1 VNSSTEARR
10 SRMSGRAARR
20 ILAVFVAVS
29 VALPMAPAPSRAGEP
44 TDQVRGAIDRV
55 LEILKKKDLQ
65 AKERRT
71 ERRTL
76 LREEISK
83 AFDFDEMAKRSLGPA
98 WRQRSPEE
106 RKEYVALFRQV
117 LENSYLGKVE
127 AYQGEKIRYVKDSVE
142 EGRIATVETL
152 ILTGKGQ
159 EIPLNYRM
167 IKEKPGWR
175 VYDVVIEE
183 ISLVNNYRSQF
194 AGILQRSPFQDL
206 LARLREMVK
215 TSESGSGSRK

>member
-1 VNSSTEARR
+1 
-10 SRMSGRAARR
+10 MRAGLR
-20 ILAVFVAVS
+20 IVAAVVAVS
-29 VALPMAPAPSRAGEP
+29 IAMLTAPAPSRAGEP

-65 AKERRT
+65 AKERRA

-98 WRQRSPEE
+98 WRQRTPEE

-152 ILTGKGQ
+152 IVTGKGQ

-167 IKEKPGWR
+167 MKEKSEWR
-175 VYDVVIEE
+175 VYDVVIEG

-194 AGILQRSPFQDL
+194 GAILQKSSFQDL
-206 LARLREMVK
+206 LARLREMIK
-215 TSESGSGSRK
+215 ASESGSGSRK

>member
-1 VNSSTEARR
+1 
-10 SRMSGRAARR
+10 MSARAARR
-20 ILAVFVAVS
+20 ILAAVVAVFVAS
-29 VALPMAPAPSRAGEP
+29 LMAPAPSRAGEP

-71 ERRTL
+71 ERRAL
-76 LREEISK
+76 LREEISRS
-83 AFDFDEMAKRSLGPA
+83 FDFDEMAKRSLGPA
-98 WRQRSPEE
+98 WRQRTPEE

-152 ILTGKGQ
+152 IVTGKGQ

-167 IKEKPGWR
+167 MKVKSEWR

-194 AGILQRSPFQDL
+194 AGILQRSSFQDL

-215 TSESGSGSRK
+215 TSESGSGSRR

>member
-1 VNSSTEARR
+1 MNSSTEARR
-10 SRMSGRAARR
+10 SNPPGRAYWRVAAAVA
-20 ILAVFVAVS
+20 AVF
-29 VALPMAPAPSRAGEP
+29 ALLLATPASSFAGEP
-44 TDQVRGAIDRV
+44 TDRVRGAIDRV

-65 AKERRT
+65 AKERRM

-98 WRQRSPEE
+98 WRQRTPEE
-106 RKEYVALFRQV
+106 RKEYVGLFRQV

-127 AYQGEKIRYVKDSVE
+127 AYQGEKIRYGKESVE
-142 EGRIATVETL
+142 EGRFATVETL
-152 ILTGKGQ
+152 IVTGKGQ

-167 IKEKPGWR
+167 VKGKADWR
-175 VYDVVIEE
+175 VYDVIIEE

-194 AGILQRSPFQDL
+194 GGILQRSSFQDL
-206 LARLREMVK
+206 LARLRDMVK
-215 TSESGSGSRK
+215 SSDSGPAGRK

>member
-10 SRMSGRAARR
+10 SRPSGRAARR
-20 ILAVFVAVS
+20 ILAVVVALFVAS
-29 VALPMAPAPSRAGEP
+29 LAAPAPSRAGEP
-44 TDQVRGAIDRV
+44 TEQVRGAIDRV
-55 LEILKKKDLQ
+55 LEILKRKDLQ
-65 AKERRT
+65 AKDRRA

-98 WRQRSPEE
+98 WRQRTPEE
-106 RKEYVALFRQV
+106 RKEYVTLFRQV

-127 AYQGEKIRYVKDSVE
+127 AYQGEKIKYGKESVE
-142 EGRIATVETL
+142 EGRIATVATL
-152 ILTGKGQ
+152 IVTGKGQ

-167 IKEKPGWR
+167 LKEAPGWR

-194 AGILQRSPFQDL
+194 AGILQKSSFQDL
-206 LARLREMVK
+206 LARLREMIK

>member
-1 VNSSTEARR
+1 VNSSMEARR
-10 SRMSGRAARR
+10 SRPSGRAGLR
-20 ILAVFVAVS
+20 ILAIVVAVS
-29 VALPMAPAPSRAGEP
+29 AALLMAPPPSRAGEP

-65 AKERRT
+65 AKEKRA

-76 LREEISK
+76 LRDEISK

-98 WRQRSPEE
+98 WRQRTPEE

-142 EGRIATVETL
+142 EGRFATVETL
-152 ILTGKGQ
+152 IVTGKGQ
-159 EIPLNYRM
+159 EIPLNYRLM
-167 IKEKPGWR
+167 KEKANWR

-194 AGILQRSPFQDL
+194 GGILQKSSFQDL

-215 TSESGSGSRK
+215 AADSVSGSRK

>member
-1 VNSSTEARR
+1 
-10 SRMSGRAARR
+10 
-20 ILAVFVAVS
+20 VAVS
-29 VALPMAPAPSRAGEP
+29 VALLIAPAPSRAGEP

-65 AKERRT
+65 AKDRRA

-98 WRQRSPEE
+98 WRQRTPEE
-106 RKEYVALFRQV
+106 QKEYVALFRQV

-127 AYQGEKIRYVKDSVE
+127 AYQGEKIRYVKESVE

-152 ILTGKGQ
+152 IVTGKGQ

-167 IKEKPGWR
+167 MKEKSNWR

-194 AGILQRSPFQDL
+194 GAILQKSSFHDL

-215 TSESGSGSRK
+215 SSGSGSRV

>member
-1 VNSSTEARR
+1 MNSSTEARR
-10 SRMSGRAARR
+10 SRPSRWPGGR
-20 ILAVFVAVS
+20 ILAVVLAVAV
-29 VALPMAPAPSRAGEP
+29 ALLTAPAPTRAGEP

-65 AKERRT
+65 AKERRA

-98 WRQRSPEE
+98 WRQRTPEE

-152 ILTGKGQ
+152 IVTGKGQ

-167 IKEKPGWR
+167 MKEKSVWR

-194 AGILQRSPFQDL
+194 GGILQRSSFQDL

-215 TSESGSGSRK
+215 IS

>member
-1 VNSSTEARR
+1 MNSSTEARR
-10 SRMSGRAARR
+10 NSMPGRAARR
-20 ILAVFVAVS
+20 ILAIIVAVS
-29 VALPMAPAPSRAGEP
+29 VALAMAPAPSYAGEP
-44 TDQVRGAIDRV
+44 TEQVRGAIDRV

-65 AKERRT
+65 AKERRA

-98 WRQRSPEE
+98 WRQRTPEE
-106 RKEYVALFRQV
+106 RKEYVGLFRQV

-127 AYQGEKIRYVKDSVE
+127 AYRGEKIRYVKESVE

-152 ILTGKGQ
+152 IVTGKGQ

-167 IKEKPGWR
+167 LKEKSGWR

-194 AGILQRSPFQDL
+194 AGILQKSSFQDL
-206 LARLREMVK
+206 LARLSEMVK
-215 TSESGSGSRK
+215 SSGSESRK

>member
-1 VNSSTEARR
+1 
-10 SRMSGRAARR
+10 MSARAARR

-29 VALPMAPAPSRAGEP
+29 VALLTVPAPSRAGEP

-65 AKERRT
+65 AKERRA

-98 WRQRSPEE
+98 WRQRTPEE
-106 RKEYVALFRQV
+106 RKEYVGLFRQV

-127 AYQGEKIRYVKDSVE
+127 AYQGEKIRYGKESVE

-152 ILTGKGQ
+152 IVTGKGQ

-167 IKEKPGWR
+167 LKEKPGWR
-175 VYDVVIEE
+175 VYDVIIEE

-194 AGILQRSPFQDL
+194 AGILQKSSFPDL

-215 TSESGSGSRK
+215 SSGSGSEGRK

>member
-1 VNSSTEARR
+1 
-10 SRMSGRAARR
+10 MSGRPAWRVLAA
-20 ILAVFVAVS
+20 VMSVAV
-29 VALPMAPAPSRAGEP
+29 ALLLVPAPSRAGEP

-65 AKERRT
+65 AKNRRAERRI
-71 ERRTL
+71 L

-98 WRQRSPEE
+98 WRQRTPEE

-127 AYQGEKIRYVKDSVE
+127 SYQGEKIRYVKDSVE
-142 EGRIATVETL
+142 EGRFATVETL
-152 ILTGKGQ
+152 IVTGKGQ

-167 IKEKPGWR
+167 VKEKSDWR

-194 AGILQRSPFQDL
+194 SGILQKSSFQDL
-206 LARLREMVK
+206 LARLKEMVK
-215 TSESGSGSRK
+215 TSESSSGGRK

>member
-1 VNSSTEARR
+1 
-10 SRMSGRAARR
+10 
-20 ILAVFVAVS
+20 
-29 VALPMAPAPSRAGEP
+29 MAPAPSRAGEP

-65 AKERRT
+65 GKERRA

-83 AFDFDEMAKRSLGPA
+83 AFDFNEMAKRSLGPA
-98 WRQRSPEE
+98 WRQRTSEE
-106 RKEYVALFRQV
+106 RKEYVAIFRQV

-142 EGRIATVETL
+142 DGRIATVETL
-152 ILTGKGQ
+152 IVTGKGQ

-167 IKEKPGWR
+167 MKEKSDWR
-175 VYDVVIEE
+175 VYDVIIEE

-194 AGILQRSPFQDL
+194 GGILQRSSFQDL

>member
-1 VNSSTEARR
+1 VNSSMEARR
-10 SRMSGRAARR
+10 SRPAGRAARR
-20 ILAVFVAVS
+20 ILAVVVAVS
-29 VALPMAPAPSRAGEP
+29 LALLIAPAPSSAGEP
-44 TDQVRGAIDRV
+44 TEQVRGAIDRV
-55 LEILKKKDLQ
+55 LEILKRKDLQ
-65 AKERRT
+65 AKERKA

-98 WRQRSPEE
+98 WRQRTPEE
-106 RKEYVALFRQV
+106 RKEYVGLFRQV

-127 AYQGEKIRYVKDSVE
+127 AYQGEKIRYVKESVE

-152 ILTGKGQ
+152 IVTGKGQ

-167 IKEKPGWR
+167 MKEKSNWR

-194 AGILQRSPFQDL
+194 GAILQKSSFQDL

-215 TSESGSGSRK
+215 SSDSGSRA

>member
-1 VNSSTEARR
+1 MEARR
-10 SRMSGRAARR
+10 SRPSGRAARR
-20 ILAVFVAVS
+20 ILAAVLAVS
-29 VALPMAPAPSRAGEP
+29 VALLMAPAPSRAGEP
-44 TDQVRGAIDRV
+44 TDQVRSAIDRV

-65 AKERRT
+65 VKEKRA

-98 WRQRSPEE
+98 WRQRNPEE
-106 RKEYVALFRQV
+106 RKEYVTLFRQV

-127 AYQGEKIRYVKDSVE
+127 AYQGEKIRYVKESVAE
-142 EGRIATVETL
+142 ERFATVETL
-152 ILTGKGQ
+152 IVTGKGQ
-159 EIPLNYRM
+159 EIPLNYRLV
-167 IKEKPGWR
+167 KETSKWR

-194 AGILQRSPFQDL
+194 SAILQRSSFQDL
-206 LARLREMVK
+206 LARLREMIK
-215 TSESGSGSRK
+215 TSESGSGRK

>member
-1 VNSSTEARR
+1 
-10 SRMSGRAARR
+10 MSARAARR
-20 ILAVFVAVS
+20 ILAIFVAVC
-29 VALPMAPAPSRAGEP
+29 VALLTAPAPSRAGEP
-44 TDQVRGAIDRV
+44 TEQVRGAIDRV

-65 AKERRT
+65 AKERRA

-98 WRQRSPEE
+98 WRQRTPEE
-106 RKEYVALFRQV
+106 RKEYVGLFRQV

-127 AYQGEKIRYVKDSVE
+127 AYQGEKIRYVKESVE

-152 ILTGKGQ
+152 IVTGKGQ

-167 IKEKPGWR
+167 LKENPGWR

-194 AGILQRSPFQDL
+194 AGILQKSSFPDL

-215 TSESGSGSRK
+215 SSGSGSERRK

>member
-1 VNSSTEARR
+1 
-10 SRMSGRAARR
+10 
-20 ILAVFVAVS
+20 VAVS
-29 VALPMAPAPSRAGEP
+29 VVLLSAPAPTRAGEP

-65 AKERRT
+65 AKERKA
-71 ERRTL
+71 ERRAL

-98 WRQRSPEE
+98 WRQRTPEE

-142 EGRIATVETL
+142 DGRIATVETL
-152 ILTGKGQ
+152 IVTGKGQ

-167 IKEKPGWR
+167 RKEKSEWR

-194 AGILQRSPFQDL
+194 GGILQRSSFQDL

-215 TSESGSGSRK
+215 SSESGSGSRK

>member
-1 VNSSTEARR
+1 MEARR
-10 SRMSGRAARR
+10 SSPSGRPARK
-20 ILAVFVAVS
+20 ILAVVVAVS
-29 VALPMAPAPSRAGEP
+29 VALLMAPAPLRAGEP

-83 AFDFDEMAKRSLGPA
+83 AFDFDEMAKRSLGPT
-98 WRQRSPEE
+98 WRQRTPEE

-127 AYQGEKIRYVKDSVE
+127 AYQGEKIRYVKESVE

-152 ILTGKGQ
+152 IVTGKGQ

-167 IKEKPGWR
+167 MKEKSEWR

-194 AGILQRSPFQDL
+194 SGILQKSSFQDL
-206 LARLREMVK
+206 LARLREMIK
-215 TSESGSGSRK
+215 NSESASGSRK

>member
-1 VNSSTEARR
+1 MEARR
-10 SRMSGRAARR
+10 SRPSGRTVRR
-20 ILAVFVAVS
+20 ILAAVVAVS
-29 VALPMAPAPSRAGEP
+29 VALLMAPAPSRAGEP
-44 TDQVRGAIDRV
+44 TDQIRGAIDRV

-65 AKERRT
+65 AKEKRA

-98 WRQRSPEE
+98 WRQRTPEE

-127 AYQGEKIRYVKDSVE
+127 AYQGEKIRYVKDSVA
-142 EGRIATVETL
+142 EGRFAAVETL
-152 ILTGKGQ
+152 IVTGKGQ
-159 EIPLNYRM
+159 EIPLNYRLA
-167 IKEKPGWR
+167 KEKSEWR

-194 AGILQRSPFQDL
+194 AAILQKSSFQEL
-206 LARLREMVK
+206 LARLREMIK
-215 TSESGSGSRK
+215 TAER

>member
-1 VNSSTEARR
+1 MEARR
-10 SRMSGRAARR
+10 SRPSGRAARR
-20 ILAVFVAVS
+20 ILAAVVAVS
-29 VALPMAPAPSRAGEP
+29 VALLMAPVPSRAGEP

-55 LEILKKKDLQ
+55 LEILKKKGLQ
-65 AKERRT
+65 AKERRA

-83 AFDFDEMAKRSLGPA
+83 AFDFDEMAKRSLGPS
-98 WRQRSPEE
+98 WRQRTQEE
-106 RKEYVALFRQV
+106 RKEYVVLFRQV

-152 ILTGKGQ
+152 IVTGKGQ

-167 IKEKPGWR
+167 MKEKADWR

-194 AGILQRSPFQDL
+194 AGILQRSSFQDL
-206 LARLREMVK
+206 LARLQEMVK

>member
-1 VNSSTEARR
+1 MNSFMEARR
-10 SRMSGRAARR
+10 SRPSGRTVRR
-20 ILAVFVAVS
+20 ILAAVVAVS
-29 VALPMAPAPSRAGEP
+29 VALLMAPAPSRAGEP
-44 TDQVRGAIDRV
+44 TDQIRGAIDRV

-65 AKERRT
+65 AKEKRA

-98 WRQRSPEE
+98 WRQRTPEE

-127 AYQGEKIRYVKDSVE
+127 AYQGEKIRYVKDSVA
-142 EGRIATVETL
+142 EGRFAAVETL
-152 ILTGKGQ
+152 IVTGKGQ
-159 EIPLNYRM
+159 EIPLNYRLV
-167 IKEKPGWR
+167 KEKSEWR

-194 AGILQRSPFQDL
+194 GAILQRSSFQDL
-206 LARLREMVK
+206 LARLREMIK
-215 TSESGSGSRK
+215 TAER

>member
-1 VNSSTEARR
+1 
-10 SRMSGRAARR
+10 
-20 ILAVFVAVS
+20 
-29 VALPMAPAPSRAGEP
+29 MAPAPSRAGEP

-65 AKERRT
+65 GKERRA

-83 AFDFDEMAKRSLGPA
+83 AFDFNEMAKRSLGPA
-98 WRQRSPEE
+98 WRQRTPEE
-106 RKEYVALFRQV
+106 RKEYVAIFRQV
-117 LENSYLGKVE
+117 LENSYLGKIE

-142 EGRIATVETL
+142 DGRIATVETL
-152 ILTGKGQ
+152 IVTGKGQ

-167 IKEKPGWR
+167 MKEKSDWR
-175 VYDVVIEE
+175 VYDVIIEE

-194 AGILQRSPFQDL
+194 GGILQRSSFQDL

-215 TSESGSGSRK
+215 SSESGSGSRK

>member
-1 VNSSTEARR
+1 MAVAAALM
-10 SRMSGRAARR
+10 MS
-20 ILAVFVAVS
+20 
-29 VALPMAPAPSRAGEP
+29 PAPSSAGEP

-55 LEILKKKDLQ
+55 LEVLKKKDLQ
-65 AKERRT
+65 AKEKRA
-71 ERRTL
+71 ERRML

-83 AFDFDEMAKRSLGPA
+83 AFDFDEMAKRSLGPT
-98 WRQRSPEE
+98 WRQRTPEE
-106 RKEYVALFRQV
+106 RKEYAALFRQV

-127 AYQGEKIRYVKDSVE
+127 AYQGEKIRYVKDTVE

-152 ILTGKGQ
+152 IVTGKGQ

-167 IKEKPGWR
+167 KKEKSTWR

-194 AGILQRSPFQDL
+194 GGILQRSSFQDL

-215 TSESGSGSRK
+215 TSESGSGNRK

>member
-1 VNSSTEARR
+1 VNSFMEARR
-10 SRMSGRAARR
+10 SSASGRAARR
-20 ILAVFVAVS
+20 FLAVLVAVS
-29 VALPMAPAPSRAGEP
+29 VALLAPPSISFAGEP
-44 TDQVRGAIDRV
+44 TDQLRGAIDRV

-71 ERRTL
+71 ERRTI

-98 WRQRSPEE
+98 WRQRTPEE
-106 RKEYVALFRQV
+106 RKEYVTLFRQV

-127 AYQGEKIRYVKDSVE
+127 AYQGEKIRYVKDTIE
-142 EGRIATVETL
+142 DGRIATVETL
-152 ILTGKGQ
+152 IVTGKGQ

-167 IKEKPGWR
+167 MKEQSAWR

-194 AGILQRSPFQDL
+194 SGILQKSSFQDL
-206 LARLREMVK
+206 LARLREMIK
-215 TSESGSGSRK
+215 SADSGSGSRK

>member
-1 VNSSTEARR
+1 
-10 SRMSGRAARR
+10 MAA
-20 ILAVFVAVS
+20 VVAVS
-29 VALPMAPAPSRAGEP
+29 VALLTAPAPLRAGEP
-44 TDQVRGAIDRV
+44 TEQVRGAIDRV

-98 WRQRSPEE
+98 WRQRTPEE

-127 AYQGEKIRYVKDSVE
+127 AYQGEKIKYGKESVE

-152 ILTGKGQ
+152 IVTGKGQ

-167 IKEKPGWR
+167 LKEAPGWR

-194 AGILQRSPFQDL
+194 AGILQKSSFQDL
-206 LARLREMVK
+206 LARLREMIK
-215 TSESGSGSRK
+215 NSESASGSRK

>member
-1 VNSSTEARR
+1 MNSSTEARR

-65 AKERRT
+65 TKEKRA

-83 AFDFDEMAKRSLGPA
+83 AFDFDEMAKRSLGPT
-98 WRQRSPEE
+98 WRQRTPEE

>member
-1 VNSSTEARR
+1 MNSFMEARR
-10 SRMSGRAARR
+10 SRPSGRTVRR
-20 ILAVFVAVS
+20 ILAAVVAVS
-29 VALPMAPAPSRAGEP
+29 VALLMAPAPSRAGEP
-44 TDQVRGAIDRV
+44 TDQIRGAIDRV

-65 AKERRT
+65 AKEKRA

-98 WRQRSPEE
+98 WRQRTPEE

-127 AYQGEKIRYVKDSVE
+127 AYQGEKIRYVKDSVA
-142 EGRIATVETL
+142 EGRFAAVETL
-152 ILTGKGQ
+152 IVTGKGQ
-159 EIPLNYRM
+159 EIPLNYRLV
-167 IKEKPGWR
+167 KEKSEWR

-194 AGILQRSPFQDL
+194 AAILQRSSFQDL
-206 LARLREMVK
+206 LARLREMIK
-215 TSESGSGSRK
+215 TAER

>member
-1 VNSSTEARR
+1 MNSSMEARR
-10 SRMSGRAARR
+10 SSPSGRAARR
-20 ILAVFVAVS
+20 ILAAVVAVS
-29 VALPMAPAPSRAGEP
+29 VALLTAPAPLRAGEP
-44 TDQVRGAIDRV
+44 TEQVRGAIDRV

-98 WRQRSPEE
+98 WRQRTPEE

-127 AYQGEKIRYVKDSVE
+127 AYQGEKIKYGKESVE

-152 ILTGKGQ
+152 IVTGKGQ

-167 IKEKPGWR
+167 LKEAPGWR

-194 AGILQRSPFQDL
+194 AGILQKSSFQDL
-206 LARLREMVK
+206 LARLREMIK
-215 TSESGSGSRK
+215 NSESASGSRK

>member
-1 VNSSTEARR
+1 
-10 SRMSGRAARR
+10 M
-20 ILAVFVAVS
+20 L
-29 VALPMAPAPSRAGEP
+29 MAPAPSRAGEP

-65 AKERRT
+65 AKDRRT

-98 WRQRSPEE
+98 WRQRTPEE
-106 RKEYVALFRQV
+106 RKEYVAIFRQV

-152 ILTGKGQ
+152 IVTGKGQ

-167 IKEKPGWR
+167 MKEKSDWR
-175 VYDVVIEE
+175 VYDVIIEE

-194 AGILQRSPFQDL
+194 AGILQRSSFQNL

-215 TSESGSGSRK
+215 ASEPGSGSRK

>member
-1 VNSSTEARR
+1 
-10 SRMSGRAARR
+10 M
-20 ILAVFVAVS
+20 AVS
-29 VALPMAPAPSRAGEP
+29 MALLATPAPSRAGEP

-65 AKERRT
+65 AKERRA

-83 AFDFDEMAKRSLGPA
+83 AFDFEEMAKRSLGPA
-98 WRQRSPEE
+98 WRQRTPEE
-106 RKEYVALFRQV
+106 RKEYVTLFKQV

-127 AYQGEKIRYVKDSVE
+127 AYQGEKIRYVKDTVSD
-142 EGRIATVETL
+142 GRIAAVETF
-152 ILTGKGQ
+152 IVTGKGQ
-159 EIPLNYRM
+159 EIPINYRM
-167 IKEKPGWR
+167 MKEKSEWR

-194 AGILQRSPFQDL
+194 GAILQRSSFQDL

-215 TSESGSGSRK
+215 SGESGSGSRK

>member
-1 VNSSTEARR
+1 
-10 SRMSGRAARR
+10 MSGRPAWRVLAA
-20 ILAVFVAVS
+20 VMSVAV
-29 VALPMAPAPSRAGEP
+29 ALLLVPAPSRAGEP

-65 AKERRT
+65 AKERRA

-98 WRQRSPEE
+98 WRQRTPEE

-127 AYQGEKIRYVKDSVE
+127 SYQGEKIRYVKDSVE
-142 EGRIATVETL
+142 EGRFATVETL
-152 ILTGKGQ
+152 IVTGKGQ

-167 IKEKPGWR
+167 VKEKSDWR

-194 AGILQRSPFQDL
+194 SGILQKSSFQDL
-206 LARLREMVK
+206 LARLKEMVK
-215 TSESGSGSRK
+215 TSESSSGGRK

>member
-1 VNSSTEARR
+1 MEARR
-10 SRMSGRAARR
+10 SRPSGRTVRR
-20 ILAVFVAVS
+20 ILAAVVAVS
-29 VALPMAPAPSRAGEP
+29 VALLMAPAPSRAGEP
-44 TDQVRGAIDRV
+44 TDQIRGAIDRV

-65 AKERRT
+65 AKEKRA

-98 WRQRSPEE
+98 WRQRTPEE

-127 AYQGEKIRYVKDSVE
+127 AYQGEKIRYVKDSVA
-142 EGRIATVETL
+142 EGRFAAVETL
-152 ILTGKGQ
+152 IVTGKGQ
-159 EIPLNYRM
+159 EIPLNYRLV
-167 IKEKPGWR
+167 KEKSEWR

-194 AGILQRSPFQDL
+194 GAILQRSSFQDL
-206 LARLREMVK
+206 LARLREMIK
-215 TSESGSGSRK
+215 TAESGSGSRK

>member
-1 VNSSTEARR
+1 MAIS
-10 SRMSGRAARR
+10 
-20 ILAVFVAVS
+20 LALLIS
-29 VALPMAPAPSRAGEP
+29 PAPSRAGEP

-76 LREEISK
+76 LRVEISK

-98 WRQRSPEE
+98 WRQRTPEE

-127 AYQGEKIRYVKDSVE
+127 AYQGEKIKYGKESVE

-152 ILTGKGQ
+152 IVTGKGQ

-167 IKEKPGWR
+167 MKEKSEWR

-194 AGILQRSPFQDL
+194 AGILQKSSFQDL
-206 LARLREMVK
+206 LARLREMIK
-215 TSESGSGSRK
+215 NSESASGSRK

>member
-1 VNSSTEARR
+1 MNSPMEARR
-10 SRMSGRAARR
+10 SRPSGRTARR
-20 ILAVFVAVS
+20 ILAAVLAVS
-29 VALPMAPAPSRAGEP
+29 AVLLMGPAPSCAGEP
-44 TDQVRGAIDRV
+44 TDQVRGAIDSV

-65 AKERRT
+65 AKDRRA

-98 WRQRSPEE
+98 WRQRTPEE
-106 RKEYVALFRQV
+106 RKEYVTLFRQV

-127 AYQGEKIRYVKDSVE
+127 AYQGEKIRYMKESVE

-152 ILTGKGQ
+152 IVTGKGR

-167 IKEKPGWR
+167 MKEKSDWR

-194 AGILQRSPFQDL
+194 GAILQKSSFQDL
-206 LARLREMVK
+206 LARLREIVK
-215 TSESGSGSRK
+215 SAESGSGSRT

>member
-1 VNSSTEARR
+1 MEARR
-10 SRMSGRAARR
+10 SRPSGRAARR
-20 ILAVFVAVS
+20 ILAAVVAVS
-29 VALPMAPAPSRAGEP
+29 LALLTAPAPSRAGEP

-65 AKERRT
+65 AKEKRA

-98 WRQRSPEE
+98 WRQRTPEE

-127 AYQGEKIRYVKDSVE
+127 AYQGEKIRYVKESVE

-152 ILTGKGQ
+152 IVTGKGQ

-167 IKEKPGWR
+167 MKEKSDWR
-175 VYDVVIEE
+175 VYDVIIEE

-194 AGILQRSPFQDL
+194 GAILQKSSFQDL

-215 TSESGSGSRK
+215 TADSGSGSRK

>member
-1 VNSSTEARR
+1 MNSFTEARR
-10 SRMSGRAARR
+10 SSPSGRTARKSLAA
-20 ILAVFVAVS
+20 VVAVS
-29 VALPMAPAPSRAGEP
+29 VALLMAPAPSRAGEP

-65 AKERRT
+65 TKERRT

-76 LREEISK
+76 LRVEISK
-83 AFDFDEMAKRSLGPA
+83 AFDFDEMAKRSLGPT
-98 WRQRSPEE
+98 WRQRTPEE

-127 AYQGEKIRYVKDSVE
+127 AYQGEKIMYVKESVE
-142 EGRIATVETL
+142 EGRIATVETF
-152 ILTGKGQ
+152 IVTGKGQ

-167 IKEKPGWR
+167 MKEKSEWR

-194 AGILQRSPFQDL
+194 AGILQKSSFQDL
-206 LARLREMVK
+206 LARLREMIK
-215 TSESGSGSRK
+215 NSESASGSRK

>member
-1 VNSSTEARR
+1 MEARR
-10 SRMSGRAARR
+10 SRPSGRTVRR
-20 ILAVFVAVS
+20 ILAAVVAVS
-29 VALPMAPAPSRAGEP
+29 VALLMAPAPSRAGEP
-44 TDQVRGAIDRV
+44 TDQIRGAIDRV

-65 AKERRT
+65 AKEKRA

-98 WRQRSPEE
+98 WRQRTPEE

-127 AYQGEKIRYVKDSVE
+127 AYQGEKIRYVKDSVA
-142 EGRIATVETL
+142 EGRFAAVETL
-152 ILTGKGQ
+152 IVTGKGQ
-159 EIPLNYRM
+159 EIPLNYRLV
-167 IKEKPGWR
+167 KEKSEWR

-194 AGILQRSPFQDL
+194 AAILQRSSFQDL
-206 LARLREMVK
+206 LARLREMIK
-215 TSESGSGSRK
+215 TAER

>member
-1 VNSSTEARR
+1 MEARR
-10 SRMSGRAARR
+10 SKPSGRGSRR
-20 ILAVFVAVS
+20 ILAAVVAISVS
-29 VALPMAPAPSRAGEP
+29 LLTAPSPSRAGEP
-44 TDQVRGAIDRV
+44 TEQVRGAIDRV
-55 LEILKKKDLQ
+55 LEILQKKDLQ
-65 AKERRT
+65 AKERRA

-83 AFDFDEMAKRSLGPA
+83 AFDFDEMAKRSLGPT
-98 WRQRSPEE
+98 WRQRTPEE

-127 AYQGEKIRYVKDSVE
+127 AYQGEKIKYVKDSVE

-152 ILTGKGQ
+152 IVTGKGQ

-167 IKEKPGWR
+167 LKEARGWR

-194 AGILQRSPFQDL
+194 AGILQKSSFQDL
-206 LARLREMVK
+206 LARLREMIK

>member
-1 VNSSTEARR
+1 
-10 SRMSGRAARR
+10 
-20 ILAVFVAVS
+20 VAVS
-29 VALPMAPAPSRAGEP
+29 VALLSAPASTHAGEP

-65 AKERRT
+65 AKEKRA

-83 AFDFDEMAKRSLGPA
+83 AFDFDEMAKRSLGPT
-98 WRQRSPEE
+98 WRQRTPEE

-142 EGRIATVETL
+142 EGRFATVETL
-152 ILTGKGQ
+152 IVTGKGQ

-167 IKEKPGWR
+167 MKEKSDWR

-194 AGILQRSPFQDL
+194 SGILQKSSFQDL
-206 LARLREMVK
+206 LARLREMIK
-215 TSESGSGSRK
+215 NSESASGSRK

>member
-1 VNSSTEARR
+1 MEARR
-10 SRMSGRAARR
+10 NSMSGRAARR
-20 ILAVFVAVS
+20 ILAIIVAVS
-29 VALPMAPAPSRAGEP
+29 VALAMAPAPSYAGEP
-44 TDQVRGAIDRV
+44 TEQVRGAIDRV

-65 AKERRT
+65 AKERRA

-98 WRQRSPEE
+98 WRQRTPEE
-106 RKEYVALFRQV
+106 RKEYVGLFRQV

-127 AYQGEKIRYVKDSVE
+127 AYRGEKIRYVKESVE

-152 ILTGKGQ
+152 IVTGKGQ

-167 IKEKPGWR
+167 LKEKSGWR

-194 AGILQRSPFQDL
+194 AGILQKSSFQDL
-206 LARLREMVK
+206 LARLSEMVK
-215 TSESGSGSRK
+215 SSGSESRK